1 MDALNFQKE
10 RQTKL
15 GEFDEK
21 YKFLRSQ
28 YSTDLAGAIA
38 ESDSGI
44 QAELIDRIKVLN
56 AELTELVRDF
66 IGQISAGTDE
76 IDPKTIPQL
85 TEDLIKYQ
93 NDYQEIEKSR
103 DKVATLRMI
112 KNSTKQKLSEAQVMF
127 WALFGMLFL
136 LCGFILYYVFKIRA
150 DSFSQTINNFLP
162 LPQG

>member
-1 MDALNFQKE
+1 MDALKFEKE

-38 ESDSGI
+38 ESDSGV

-93 NDYQEIEKSR
+93 HVQN
-103 DKVATLRMI
+103 LC
-112 KNSTKQKLSEAQVMF
+112 F
-127 WALFGMLFL
+127 FL
-136 LCGFILYYVFKIRA
+136 
-150 DSFSQTINNFLP
+150 
-162 LPQG
+162 